1 MKYLHIWLVA
11 LFWIVI
17 WCLYYATGEG
27 FSPTEIAGTTLYILY
42 AAAFCAFFPQLVR
55 RAGLRPRLW
64 KYDYLPYLFLPVIG
78 MTVDRLN
85 YDYDYVM
92 FRYSILSICFWLSW
106 SALWVLADFLFG
118 RRRYIRAFCR
128 AAAFLPALAALFF
141 NFEVTL
147 QFLHRQL
154 DTPSML
160 LPVLRYLSIPLLKLL
175 LADIAA
181 FFAFYY
187 LEPGRRTG
195 EPAPGSGK
203 RLKIALALLLCFTA
217 YFFAAGP
224 AWKALFENRWEDVI
238 RDRYTEKRHVLPP
251 ELLTGEVEV
260 RDNAP
265 NVFFLI
271 IGERQSRRPLSGT
284 RRRTAAVS
292 VGNPEVE

>member
-11 LFWIVI
+11 LFWSVI

-27 FSPTEIAGTTLYILY
+27 FSPAEIAGTTLYILY

-55 RAGLRPRLW
+55 RAGLRPQLW

-160 LPVLRYLSIPLLKLL
+160 LPVLRYLSIPL
-175 LADIAA
+175 
-181 FFAFYY
+181 
-187 LEPGRRTG
+187 
-195 EPAPGSGK
+195 
-203 RLKIALALLLCFTA
+203 
-217 YFFAAGP
+217 
-224 AWKALFENRWEDVI
+224 
-238 RDRYTEKRHVLPP
+238 DRK
-251 ELLTGEVEV
+251 
-260 RDNAP
+260 
-265 NVFFLI
+265 
-271 IGERQSRRPLSGT
+271 
-284 RRRTAAVS
+284 S
-292 VGNPEVE
+292 VV